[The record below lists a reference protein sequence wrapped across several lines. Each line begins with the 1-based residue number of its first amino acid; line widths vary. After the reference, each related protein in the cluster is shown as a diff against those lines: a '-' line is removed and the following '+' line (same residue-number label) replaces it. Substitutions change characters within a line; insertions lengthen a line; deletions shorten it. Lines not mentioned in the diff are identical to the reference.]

1 MTNLVASNAS
11 LTVKTVTLPSSQAW
25 TKLLDVDVTRTYL
38 CIQNDNDNHYITI
51 GFSDN
56 NTAPTTG
63 MNLAGSNSAGDLSAT
78 FEFKVAPINAVWA
91 KVNDNHDHDIEVI
104 YDD

>member
-1 MTNLVASNAS
+1 MRGHNAS
-11 LTVKTVTLPSSQAW
+11 LASKNVTLPADQSW
-25 TKLLDVDVTRTYL
+25 VKILDDNPSRMYL
-38 CIQNDNDNHYITI
+38 VIQNDHDNHYITI

-63 MNLAGSNSAGDLSAT
+63 LNLAGSAQAGDKAAT
-78 FEFKVAPINAVWA
+78 WEFSVAPINAVWA
-91 KVNDNHDHDIEVI
+91 KVNDTHAHDIEVV

>member
-1 MTNLVASNAS
+1 MYLV
-11 LTVKTVTLPSSQAW
+11 
-25 TKLLDVDVTRTYL
+25 
-38 CIQNDNDNHYITI
+38 IQNDHDNHYITI

-63 MNLAGSNSAGDLSAT
+63 MNLAGSAQAGDKAAT
-78 FEFKVAPINAVWA
+78 WEFSVAPINAVWA
-91 KVNDNHDHDIEVI
+91 KVNDAHAHDIEVV